1 VREQRDF
8 VDEDELN
15 TNSSP
20 ADVINFISKQIK
32 DMGDVLKDDQICKV
46 VKRLKKMVSGFIL
59 LLSLLSV
66 QMCAH
71 VTITKPSCNPR
82 AKINAPVVLVIST
95 T

>member
-1 VREQRDF
+1 MREQRDF

-20 ADVINFISKQIK
+20 ADVINFISKLIK

-46 VKRLKKMVSGFIL
+46 VKRLKKMVSRFIL

-71 VTITKPSCNPR
+71 VLLLNLLAILEQRSMPLLYS
-82 AKINAPVVLVIST
+82 
-95 T
+95 